1 MKSKSWG
8 LIMSKFIKDILTGID
23 GQSYDL
29 GRVLLTL
36 GCLTMIFGAGK
47 IIWTGSLDFVAFGAG
62 FGGLLVGGGGL
73 LALKRQTEPQTK
85 VTSISDDAQTVVESK
100 S

>member
-1 MKSKSWG
+1 MKFFRD
-8 LIMSKFIKDILTGID
+8 LFTGVD
-23 GQSYDL
+23 GETFDL
-29 GRVLLTL
+29 GRVLLAV
-36 GCLTMIFGAGK
+36 GCIAMVFGAGK
-47 IIWTGSLDFVAFGAG
+47 IIWTGALDFVAFGGG